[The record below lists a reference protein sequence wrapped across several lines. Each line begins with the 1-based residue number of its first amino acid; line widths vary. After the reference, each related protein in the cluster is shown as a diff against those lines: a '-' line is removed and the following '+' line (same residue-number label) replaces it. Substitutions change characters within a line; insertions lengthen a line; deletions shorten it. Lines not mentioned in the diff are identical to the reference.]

1 MYQIEAIIKK
11 FVHLTTGVQSA
22 VLVSDSGE
30 LLCDPVGSCDENS
43 SLALTSAMLYAAEK
57 VCSECNWNY
66 IDRVGEEIE
75 QVVIE
80 GKKGYVVFVPCGHNI
95 YFLVVGNKTVK
106 PGFLRLVINR
116 TLDKLQPLLRGLQE
130 NVYLDSSG
138 IETTELNGNN
148 TTSSETKIQSE
159 NNTAIRSNRR
169 TLTEAEISTALK
181 ASRSSTTKIQGI

>member
-1 MYQIEAIIKK
+1 MYKIEAIIKK

-43 SLALTSAMLYAAEK
+43 SLALTSAMLYAAQK

-75 QVVIE
+75 QVAVE
-80 GKKGYVVFVPCGHNI
+80 GKKGYAIFVPCGNNI
-95 YFLVVGNKTVK
+95 SLLVISNKTVK

-116 TLDKLQPLLRGLQE
+116 TLDKLQPLLREPQE
-130 NVYLDSSG
+130 SEYLDSSE
-138 IETTELNGNN
+138 IETTELNGNQ

-159 NNTAIRSNRR
+159 NNTGIRSNRR
-169 TLTEAEISTALK
+169 TLSEAEIRTPPK
-181 ASRSSTTKIQGI
+181 ASRSSITKIQG